1 MSIDDEVKEILR
13 QLSHNDYGEAIV
25 KIENYLARYRG
36 VVLYEDKEMSGLKM
50 ELKILE
56 AKLGELSEE
65 KNEYLNEIS
74 EFNTQYSLHLGEI
87 IRSILE
93 LKKDIFY
100 RKSILES
107 NPLEDIQYSEEY
119 QQYQEAKNDYNE
131 FYHEYEEII
140 NQERFELNEEE
151 KAELK
156 KLYRKASRLCHP
168 DIVQDELKTQ
178 AIKLM
183 QELNESYNQ
192 KNLKKVKEIL
202 SMLESGNGFEV
213 ASDKINNKQLL
224 KSKTKDIR
232 SKIDEVIHEMDTIK
246 SDDTFRMIQ
255 EIEDW
260 ENYFDLLKNDLIE
273 EKECLE
279 KVYQELKY

>member
-1 MSIDDEVKEILR
+1 MQQILKRLELIKTSISIEDEEIIEMQVTKLSTMSTDDEVKEILR

-25 KIENYLARYRG
+25 KIENYLVRYRG
-36 VVLYEDKEMSGLKM
+36 VVLYEDKEISGLKM

-87 IRSILE
+87 IRAILE

-100 RKSILES
+100 RKSIFES
-107 NPLEDIQYSEEY
+107 NPLEDIEDSKEY
-119 QQYQEAKNDYNE
+119 QQYQEAKNNYNE

-156 KLYRKASRLCHP
+156 KLYRKASRVCHP

-183 QELNESYNQ
+183 QELN
-192 KNLKKVKEIL
+192 
-202 SMLESGNGFEV
+202 
-213 ASDKINNKQLL
+213 
-224 KSKTKDIR
+224 
-232 SKIDEVIHEMDTIK
+232 
-246 SDDTFRMIQ
+246 
-255 EIEDW
+255 
-260 ENYFDLLKNDLIE
+260 
-273 EKECLE
+273 
-279 KVYQELKY
+279 